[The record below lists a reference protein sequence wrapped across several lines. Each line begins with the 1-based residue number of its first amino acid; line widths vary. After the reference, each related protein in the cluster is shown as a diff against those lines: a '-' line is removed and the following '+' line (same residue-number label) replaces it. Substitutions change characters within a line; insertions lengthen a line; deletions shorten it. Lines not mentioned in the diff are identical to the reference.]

1 MIRRPPRST
10 LFPYTTLFRALGH
23 HHGDADLATLGRLQ
37 GAGVDNRPCSDD
49 EHQREHQHQREHEHC
64 KHHAD
69 HGAPPF
75 LKAFCR
81 LPTRVVL
88 LAFAEKTKNA
98 QFLPAWTLV
107 PPVWIEQ
114 TTCRLQ
120 GGCSA
125 TELRRR
131 RSGLYA
137 TSPIFRAHPILPG
150 VPWGE
155 RVLCHLAVP
164 GARCVVAE
172 PRL

>member
-1 MIRRPPRST
+1 MST
-10 LFPYTTLFRALGH
+10 SASMSTANITRNMGH
-23 HHGDADLATLGRLQ
+23 PL
-37 GAGVDNRPCSDD
+37 
-49 EHQREHQHQREHEHC
+49 
-64 KHHAD
+64 
-69 HGAPPF
+69 

-81 LPTRVVL
+81 LLTRVVPP
-88 LAFAEKTKNA
+88 AFAEKTKNA

-137 TSPIFRAHPILPG
+137 TSQIVPAHPIHPA

-164 GARCVVAE
+164 GAWSRSLDCTAFKAC
-172 PRL
+172 

>member
-1 MIRRPPRST
+1 MST
-10 LFPYTTLFRALGH
+10 SASMSTANITRIMGH
-23 HHGDADLATLGRLQ
+23 
-37 GAGVDNRPCSDD
+37 
-49 EHQREHQHQREHEHC
+49 
-64 KHHAD
+64 
-69 HGAPPF
+69 PF
-75 LKAFCR
+75 FR

-131 RSGLYA
+131 RCGLYA
-137 TSPIFRAHPILPG
+137 TAPIFRAHPILPG
-150 VPWGE
+150 VYLSLDAE
-155 RVLCHLAVP
+155 RH
-164 GARCVVAE
+164 RE
-172 PRL
+172 T

>member
-1 MIRRPPRST
+1 MST
-10 LFPYTTLFRALGH
+10 SASMSTANITRIMGH
-23 HHGDADLATLGRLQ
+23 
-37 GAGVDNRPCSDD
+37 
-49 EHQREHQHQREHEHC
+49 
-64 KHHAD
+64 
-69 HGAPPF
+69 PPF

-81 LPTRVVL
+81 LLTRVVL

-137 TSPIFRAHPILPG
+137 TSPSFRAPRARVNDRAPVRYLRPCLLKHR
-150 VPWGE
+150 E
-155 RVLCHLAVP
+155 RGPRAV
-164 GARCVVAE
+164 
-172 PRL
+172 